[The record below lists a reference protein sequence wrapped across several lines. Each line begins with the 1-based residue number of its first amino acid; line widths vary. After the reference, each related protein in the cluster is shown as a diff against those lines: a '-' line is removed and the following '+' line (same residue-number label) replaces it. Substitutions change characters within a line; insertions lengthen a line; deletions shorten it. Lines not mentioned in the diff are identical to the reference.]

1 MIESISK
8 VFCDTSFF
16 YAVLDKNDFDH
27 ERAISF
33 AQWIK
38 ESHVAVLTTWEVVI
52 ETVTL
57 LRYRLNY
64 NGAAVFIKTVLPN
77 LNIIYISD
85 SDRAKALETFL
96 KLSRDKKI
104 SLCDAVSYTVIKEH
118 LEGVPSIAFDDDFRT
133 MGLRV
138 L

>member
-38 ESHVAVLTTWEVVI
+38 ENHVAVLTTWEVVI

-57 LRYRLNY
+57 LRYRLSY

-85 SDRAKALETFL
+85 PDRTKALETFL
-96 KLSRDKKI
+96 KLSKDKKI
-104 SLCDAVSYTVIKEH
+104 SLCDAVSYAVIKEH
-118 LEGVPSIAFDDDFRT
+118 LKDIPSIAFDDDFRA

>member
-16 YAVLDKNDFDH
+16 YAVL
-27 ERAISF
+27 
-33 AQWIK
+33 
-38 ESHVAVLTTWEVVI
+38 
-52 ETVTL
+52 
-57 LRYRLNY
+57 
-64 NGAAVFIKTVLPN
+64 
-77 LNIIYISD
+77 
-85 SDRAKALETFL
+85 
-96 KLSRDKKI
+96 DKKI

-118 LEGVPSIAFDDDFRT
+118 LEGVPSIAFDADFRA

>member
-118 LEGVPSIAFDDDFRT
+118 LEGVPSIAFDADFRA